1 MRYGNDWKNT
11 GLMAPGIRV
20 MKKSDNE
27 FARQTKELFDESVEG
42 LDAATLST
50 LNQARHRALATT
62 QHTSVMRWVP
72 AAGVAAATLVA
83 VMVIL
88 PGPSEVDVM
97 PPSITDMEI
106 LLGED
111 SIEMLEDLEFYSWI
125 DMADEGDGV
134 T

>member
-1 MRYGNDWKNT
+1 MKT
-11 GLMAPGIRV
+11 
-20 MKKSDNE
+20 MKKSDDE
-27 FARQTKELFDESVEG
+27 FAQQAKELFDESVGG

-50 LNQARHRALATT
+50 LNQARQRALAT
-62 QHTSVMRWVP
+62 QQRAGVLRWAP

-88 PGPSEVDVM
+88 PGPTDVQVM
-97 PPSITDMEI
+97 PTTVTDMEI